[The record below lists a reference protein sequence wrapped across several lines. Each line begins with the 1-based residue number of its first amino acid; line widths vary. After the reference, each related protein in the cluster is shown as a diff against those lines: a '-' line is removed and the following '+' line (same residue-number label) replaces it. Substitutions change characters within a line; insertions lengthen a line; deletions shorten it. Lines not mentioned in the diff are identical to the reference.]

1 MKTSLI
7 AQAALKLSAGL
18 LTISLLLFLPA
29 GIDYWN
35 GWLLIILLFVPML
48 LVGSI
53 LWKKSPELLAK
64 RLASNEQ
71 QRPQRQVILASL
83 IMFVGGFLIAGF
95 DFRYHWSQLPTF
107 VVVIAA
113 LVLLLSYGM
122 YAEVL
127 RENAYLSRV
136 VEIQKDQQVID
147 TGLYGLVRHP
157 MYVATILLFLSMPLV
172 LGSFYAFLIFLIYP
186 FLIVQR
192 IKNEEALLI
201 KELDGYLAY
210 TRKVRYRLLPFI
222 W

>member
-1 MKTSLI
+1 MMKTSLI

-18 LTISLLLFLPA
+18 LTIRLLLFLPA

-95 DFRYHWSQLPTF
+95 DFSLSLEPVANVCRCDCGTR
-107 VVVIAA
+107 VAA
-113 LVLLLSYGM
+113 VLWHVCRS
-122 YAEVL
+122 A
-127 RENAYLSRV
+127 A
-136 VEIQKDQQVID
+136 
-147 TGLYGLVRHP
+147 
-157 MYVATILLFLSMPLV
+157 
-172 LGSFYAFLIFLIYP
+172 
-186 FLIVQR
+186 
-192 IKNEEALLI
+192 
-201 KELDGYLAY
+201 
-210 TRKVRYRLLPFI
+210 RKCVSLQSG
-222 W
+222 